1 MRAKYVMS
9 EADDPSVDGSE
20 ELFALSKGRGLV
32 PRSELTDAEP
42 RADTLIG
49 YKRFRA
55 GDIVMNKMQAWNGVV
70 GVASCSGIISP
81 EYSVFRPLPGV
92 GDSRFLNYLLRTEL
106 YASVFA
112 WKSRG
117 MGTAFLRLHPE
128 LLLSTPLVSPPLPV
142 QRDVANILDRETDR
156 LNRFIAANRALLGL
170 VRARQRAFV
179 DSLIRIPGSS
189 VRVKSVVESIT
200 SGPRGWAAHVTDDG
214 APFLRITNVQRG
226 SVDLS
231 ARDVIRVTPPMS
243 READRTRVATGDVL
257 VSITAD
263 VGSVGVVDP
272 QFAGGYVSQHLA
284 LLRPKRSL
292 VDASWLALCLFSS
305 GGQMQLDVA
314 RYGGTKTQLSLD
326 DVAEVRLSLPSLDKQ
341 RATLTRWYEVKSRL
355 GDLEKVIGHQIRL
368 AHERRQAMITAAVTG
383 QASLST

>member
-1 MRAKYVMS
+1 
-9 EADDPSVDGSE
+9 
-20 ELFALSKGRGLV
+20 
-32 PRSELTDAEP
+32 
-42 RADTLIG
+42 
-49 YKRFRA
+49 
-55 GDIVMNKMQAWNGVV
+55 
-70 GVASCSGIISP
+70 
-81 EYSVFRPLPGV
+81 
-92 GDSRFLNYLLRTEL
+92 
-106 YASVFA
+106 
-112 WKSRG
+112 
-117 MGTAFLRLHPE
+117 
-128 LLLSTPLVSPPLPV
+128 
-142 QRDVANILDRETDR
+142 
-156 LNRFIAANRALLGL
+156 
-170 VRARQRAFV
+170 
-179 DSLIRIPGSS
+179 
-189 VRVKSVVESIT
+189 
-200 SGPRGWAAHVTDDG
+200 
-214 APFLRITNVQRG
+214 
-226 SVDLS
+226 
-231 ARDVIRVTPPMS
+231 MS